1 MTRVSSPDDCIQPP
15 GVVSSSDMRR
25 RISFIALF
33 LALCVLAAAGW
44 IVEAI
49 RWTVT
54 LGGGSAREHPVARP
68 AR

>member
-1 MTRVSSPDDCIQPP
+1 
-15 GVVSSSDMRR
+15 MRR